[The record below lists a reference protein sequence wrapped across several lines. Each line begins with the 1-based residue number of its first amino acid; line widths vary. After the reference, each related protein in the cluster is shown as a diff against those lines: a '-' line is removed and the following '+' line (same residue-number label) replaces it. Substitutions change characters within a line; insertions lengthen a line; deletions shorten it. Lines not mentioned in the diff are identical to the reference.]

1 MYIQPRHR
9 SFSGPLPPPS
19 ASVRSRNKRILF
31 CVLNLSAFFPA
42 FSRAEE
48 ARPALL
54 LALLWHGNWDP
65 CARERDGFFSPRAA
79 AAWPHS
85 PNDGGSIHRSRER
98 CKRIQVCKML
108 CKTATADEQINR
120 LPSGRCFTKRT
131 FCSFWS
137 FLLYRQCN
145 GLHDWHVC
153 RAVFVR

>member
-1 MYIQPRHR
+1 MNRCTTASLLCVPR
-9 SFSGPLPPPS
+9 S
-19 ASVRSRNKRILF
+19 ASVRSRNKRRF
-31 CVLNLSAFFPA
+31 CFVCVEPLSLLPC
-42 FSRAEE
+42 
-48 ARPALL
+48 L
-54 LALLWHGNWDP
+54 LARGRSETSLIARLIVAWDP

-85 PNDGGSIHRSRER
+85 PNDGGSIHSSRER